1 MSSNAFLVFWC
12 KDGIESVIPISEYE
26 NIEAENTFKV
36 LADLPLS
43 DYALPRIIKNLILRA
58 QINGH
63 RAYELYAI
71 DCDREITRE
80 DILEWFA
87 KDSAAAADSI
97 RRIGHKVYGN

>member
-1 MSSNAFLVFWC
+1 MSTNAFLVFWC
-12 KDGIESVIPISEYE
+12 KDGIESVIPISKYE
-26 NIEAENTFKV
+26 KIEEENTFNV
-36 LADLPLS
+36 LADLPLV
-43 DYALPRIIKNLILRA
+43 DYDLPRIIKNLVLRA
-58 QINGH
+58 QVNGQ
-63 RAYELYAI
+63 RSYELYAV